1 MSDELRVDVFMPLYV
16 RDFLTSTF
24 GWTAEERGHYLTLLM
39 LAWDRGGLPADLEQL
54 ERLSPG
60 LTAAW
65 PILQDK
71 FPVHDDGQR
80 RNARLEQHRT
90 KCVALKEKRV
100 NAAKRAA
107 AGRAASAGANG
118 EQTQGKRGANG
129 EQTQGKRGANGEQTQ
144 GKRGANANHPTP
156 TPTPTSPKGEITHTH
171 TQAEPGDFHQPGWA
185 ADEWARFVAA
195 WNVTERAEPWP
206 HLTPPDGWVD
216 LAASPGWLE
225 RAREALARLP
235 SREYFNRPLPVTRFF
250 DFVDRIRAGEFADPK
265 EPAGRRARQPA
276 GGNL

>member
-1 MSDELRVDVFMPLYV
+1 MSDELRVDVYMPLYV

-39 LAWDRGGLPADLEQL
+39 LAWDRGGLPAELEQL

-60 LTAAW
+60 VTAAW
-65 PILQDK
+65 PMLADK
-71 FPVHDDGQR
+71 FPVSEDGQR
-80 RNARLEQHRT
+80 HNARLEQHRT

-107 AGRAASAGANG
+107 HAKAASAGANAG
-118 EQTQGKRGANG
+118 QSQSNRT
-129 EQTQGKRGANGEQTQ
+129 
-144 GKRGANANHPTP
+144 ANAIHPTP
-156 TPTPTSPKGEITHTH
+156 TPTPTSSKEEITHTH
-171 TQAEPGDFHQPGWA
+171 TPAEPDDFRQPGWA
-185 ADEWARFVAA
+185 DDEWQRFVAA

-206 HLTPPDGWVD
+206 HLTAPDGWAD
-216 LAASPGWLE
+216 LAATPGWLQ

-235 SREYFNRPLPVTRFF
+235 SRQYFNRPLPVTRFF

-265 EPAGRRARQPA
+265 GDVRARGRQPA

>member
-39 LAWDRGGLPADLEQL
+39 LAWDRGGLPAELEQL

-60 LTAAW
+60 VTAAW
-65 PILQDK
+65 PMLEDK
-71 FPVHDDGQR
+71 FPVSEDGLR
-80 RNARLEQHRT
+80 RNSRLEQHRT

-107 AGRAASAGANG
+107 AGRSASAGANAG
-118 EQTQGKRGANG
+118 QSQSKRGANV
-129 EQTQGKRGANGEQTQ
+129 EQPQS
-144 GKRGANANHPTP
+144 KRGANAIHPTP

-171 TQAEPGDFHQPGWA
+171 TEPEPDDFRQPGWA
-185 ADEWARFVAA
+185 ADEWERFVAV

-206 HLTPPDGWVD
+206 HLSAPEGWVD
-216 LAASPGWLE
+216 LAATPGWLQ

>member
-39 LAWDRGGLPADLEQL
+39 LAWDRGGLPSDLEQL

-60 LTAAW
+60 VTAAW

-71 FPVHDDGQR
+71 FPVHPDGQR

-107 AGRAASAGANG
+107 AGRATAAGAIAEQSQSKRG
-118 EQTQGKRGANG
+118 ADVEQTQSNRPAIV
-129 EQTQGKRGANGEQTQ
+129 
-144 GKRGANANHPTP
+144 NHPTP

-171 TQAEPGDFHQPGWA
+171 TTAEPDDFRQPGWA
-185 ADEWARFVAA
+185 DDEWQRFVAA

-216 LAASPGWLE
+216 LAASPGWLQ

-235 SREYFNRPLPVTRFF
+235 SRQYFNRPLPVTRFF

-265 EPAGRRARQPA
+265 QPTHVRARQPA